1 MRGVSYGLVR
11 LFVGFVVWDEVMSSG
26 WKVRRIFMEVRE
38 DWSRVVRKKI
48 VIIILLE
55 FWVWDWRIWFGE
67 NGREEKVL
75 GILFSFLEVMVC
87 GLVGGEI
94 K

>member
-1 MRGVSYGLVR
+1 MGFILQNCVRDFGNWKVRIVGDVLVFVQFFCCMRGVSYGLVR

-55 FWVWDWRIWFGE
+55 FWV
-67 NGREEKVL
+67 
-75 GILFSFLEVMVC
+75 
-87 GLVGGEI
+87 
-94 K
+94 